1 MAAALSKFIQL
12 VHRMILGSPARRT
25 PTGSQ
30 TIFGLNHPDP
40 VSFDFSASSTAV
52 DITIPPYSGW
62 ITQHH
67 WHETAQACET
77 IEPQEG
83 SYMIS
88 LSTVATRGTGLH
100 IGDGKGFV
108 LPLRPGTMVQWKRN
122 PHQVG
127 AENEATV
134 FRLKGPVEMLDFY
147 RQVCSVNQ
155 DAEVYF
161 QLPSTPLWLRGLY
174 AFWAWI
180 PYFGTRL
187 RAWLTSQLLWVQ
199 LQVIYYKND
208 YFTREGSIP
217 FTRPWWDL
225 PGARKPPEKWMN
237 RELRSRVIISK
248 LLQTWCYYIGTTLL
262 GMRSWY
268 EEYKTLRSK
277 NEIG

>member
-1 MAAALSKFIQL
+1 MAATLSKFIQL
-12 VHRMILGSPARRT
+12 VHRVILGSPARRT

-30 TIFGLNHPDP
+30 TIFGLTHPDP
-40 VSFDFSASSTAV
+40 VFFDFSASSTAV

-62 ITQHH
+62 ITHHH

-88 LSTVATRGTGLH
+88 LSSVATRGTGLH
-100 IGDGKGFV
+100 IGDGKGFA

-134 FRLKGPVEMLDFY
+134 FRLKGSVEMIDFY

-155 DAEVYF
+155 DAELYF
-161 QLPSTPLWLRGLY
+161 QLPSTPFWLRGLY

-180 PYFGTRL
+180 PYFGTRM

-199 LQVIYYKND
+199 LQVIYFKND
-208 YFTREGSIP
+208 YFTHEGSIP

-225 PGARKPPEKWMN
+225 PGGRRPPEKWMN

-248 LLQTWCYYIGTTLL
+248 FLQTWCYYIGTTLL
-262 GMRSWY
+262 GMGSWY
-268 EEYKTLRSK
+268 EEYMTLRSEK
-277 NEIG
+277 